1 MSFTWPAALL
11 GLLLLPMLAGLLWGA
26 NTRRRRQAS
35 RFGTPALVAGSVPRR
50 PGRRRFVPLG
60 IALAAL
66 SLLVV
71 GMARPQATLSV
82 QRREATVVLTLDTS
96 RSMAATDVKP
106 SRLAA
111 ALRAARVFIDG
122 VPASY
127 SVGIVSFSTSAQI
140 VLRPTTDRGRARA
153 ALRELRLGSGTAIGA
168 AIERSILAARPAATP
183 GGAPPADAT
192 PATVLLLSDGAQTA
206 GGPRPADAAAFA
218 RRQGIPVNTVALGT
232 GDAVVEVPL
241 EGGLK
246 ERVTVPP
253 DPRTLRAVAQRTGGR
268 FYEVADAQRLSEV
281 YREIGSRLG
290 HRDERT
296 EITAAFAGGGAALLL
311 LASGLSMRWTRRP
324 L

>member
-1 MSFTWPAALL
+1 MTFTWPAALL
-11 GLLLLPMLAGLLWGA
+11 GLLLLPVLAGLLWAA

-50 PGRRRFVPLG
+50 PGRLRFVPLG

-111 ALRAARVFIDG
+111 ALRAARTFIDE

-168 AIERSILAARPAATP
+168 AIERSILAARPTATP
-183 GGAPPADAT
+183 GGAPPAGAT

-241 EGGLK
+241 AGGLK

-253 DPRTLRAVAQRTGGR
+253 DPRTLRAVAERTGGR
-268 FYEVADAQRLSEV
+268 FYEAADAQRLREV

-311 LASGLSMRWTRRP
+311 LASGLSMLWTRRP